1 MPKHHVLGICL
12 GAANIK
18 IVVGESDE
26 GRFTPLHNY
35 IKPHNGNASATLREL
50 LAGLVT
56 PESRLAVTGHK
67 LKEQVLLPSL
77 SELEATEL
85 ALAYLKDKIPA
96 ADALVSAGGENVIAY
111 ELDNDLKVVAVH
123 TGNKCASGTGEFF
136 LQQIRRMNLTP
147 GEALQLA
154 ATGYDAPYKISA
166 RCSVFSKSDCTH
178 ALNKGTP
185 KERVV
190 AGLCRMVAT
199 KITELLKS
207 AGAKHV
213 LVAGGTANNQAVMN
227 YLRSDG
233 FTAST
238 PEYGE
243 VLEALG
249 AALWAVDNGVSIATA
264 EDLFVAGASAFEFLA
279 PLADYAEYVTFKEHA
294 WGQAEAGQAY
304 ILGVD
309 AGSTT
314 TKAVLMRARDQ
325 AIVAGAYLR
334 TNGDPVAASRECY
347 RSLLS
352 QVPAEITI
360 VGLGVTGSGRQL
372 VGLHADT
379 QGIVNEIIAHNT
391 AAVYFDPE
399 VDTIF
404 EIGGQDAKYTYT
416 VSGVPADYAMN
427 EACSAGTG
435 SFLEEAARES
445 LSIATE
451 DIASYAERGRKPPN
465 FNDQCA
471 AFIGSDI
478 KTAIQEGISHDDIA
492 AGLVYAIGLNYL
504 NRVKG
509 SRKVGNKVFMQG
521 GVCYNRAV
529 PLAMAAL
536 TKRRIVV
543 PPDPGL
549 MGAFGVALEV
559 QAKLNAKTLAPGD
572 FSLDELA
579 KREVA
584 YGRAFVCHGGATRC
598 DRKCKI
604 AQIIV
609 NGQTFPFGGACNKY
623 YNERF
628 KQHHD
633 VASLDLVAAREAL
646 IFNRPLQ
653 PAQAKGKTVG
663 ISTALMTNNL
673 YPLYHAFVTA
683 LGFSIVL
690 GDELD
695 AAGIERRRAPFC
707 YPVDMA
713 HGLFM
718 NLVAK
723 RPDYILLPHVRATP
737 VANGAFPNTTCPL
750 IQGEPYVL
758 RRTFQSELK
767 GIRLLTPV
775 LNMPHSYSEAEAAFL
790 KVGKEL
796 GVSERAAREAFLA
809 ALTAQNDFANVL
821 KRLGQA
827 ALARAQELD
836 RPTVVL
842 FGRAYNALSAMAN
855 MGIPGKFASRG
866 ILALPL
872 DCLDTDGEPAI
883 ASMHWAA
890 GQTILKA
897 ARQIK
902 DLPHVFGCFIT
913 NFSCGPD
920 SFVLNF
926 FRDEMGDKPSLT
938 LELDSHTADAGI
950 DTRIEAF
957 LDIAQGYMHKA
968 KLKET
973 KVARPAFNPA
983 EVLLGRQGR
992 RYRTSQGEEVP
1003 LEHNRVRLLIP
1014 SMGEFGARLM
1024 AATFRYAGINAIP
1037 LPPPGDAD
1045 LQRGKEYSTCK
1056 ECLPLMLTM
1065 GSLYNY
1071 LDKREKDELTVYFM
1085 PSTAGSCRFAQYSV
1099 LTRNLIDKQRIENLA
1114 VMSLT
1119 SQNSYGGLGMGF
1131 TLRGLWAATISD
1143 VYDEIRAAVL
1153 TLAKNRAQAED
1164 VLAEVEA
1171 MLEKAI
1177 ATLDWAG
1184 IKQTMAASV
1193 ARLKEIPLHTPFA
1206 TAPKVAIIGEIYVR
1220 RDAFSQRYL
1229 VEDLAAKGV
1238 VALMAP
1244 IAEWVY
1250 YTNYLAK
1257 HGLRGKTSLL
1267 KRIACSGKAY
1277 VMEHYEKKIK
1287 DIFVQSGLY
1296 DYHLLDIKHLV
1307 ESVADLINPEL
1318 TGEAILTLACA
1329 LNDICDRVD
1338 GVISIGPFGCMPARI
1353 AEAMVKQTIDVE
1365 KPRITHD
1372 AELTRTIMA
1381 KHPHLPFISIESDG
1395 SPFPPVVAA
1404 SLESFVL
1411 QTKRVHRTRQSL
1423 ELSRILSPAAHR
1435 H

>member
-1 MPKHHVLGICL
+1 MQKHHAIGICL
-12 GAANIK
+12 GASNIK
-18 IVVGESDE
+18 VVVGKSDA
-26 GRFTPLHNY
+26 GVFSPLQE
-35 IKPHNGNASATLREL
+35 IVAPHSGNARSVLQEL
-50 LAGLVT
+50 LTGIVT

-67 LKEQVLLPSL
+67 LKDHVRLPSI

-85 ALAYLKDKIPA
+85 ALAYLRHSFPA
-96 ADALVSAGGENVIAY
+96 VDAIVSAGGENVIAY
-111 ELDNDLKVVAVH
+111 ELDKERKVIAVH

-136 LQQIRRMNLTP
+136 LQQIRRMNLNP
-147 GEALQLA
+147 AEAQALA
-154 ATGYDAPYKISA
+154 AAGQDAPYKISA

-190 AGLCRMVAT
+190 AGLCHMVAT
-199 KITELLKS
+199 KIAELLKS

-213 LVAGGTANNQAVMN
+213 LLAGGTAKNQAVIDH
-227 YLRSDG
+227 LTRDG
-233 FTAST
+233 FVVST
-238 PEYGE
+238 VGFGE
-243 VLEALG
+243 TLEALG
-249 AALWAVDNGVSIATA
+249 AALWAVDNGGKV
-264 EDLFVAGASAFEFLA
+264 EQDGLFVAGASAFEFLA
-279 PLADYAEYVTFKEHA
+279 PLADYGDQVIFKDQA
-294 WGQAEAGQAY
+294 WGQANENDIC
-304 ILGVD
+304 ILGLD

-314 TKAVLMRARDQ
+314 TKAVIMRVQDH

-334 TNGDPVAASRECY
+334 TNGDPIAASRECY
-347 RSLLS
+347 RSLES
-352 QVPAEITI
+352 QVPAGVKII
-360 VGLGVTGSGRQL
+360 GLGVTGSGRQI
-372 VGLHADT
+372 VGLHAQT
-379 QGIVNEIIAHNT
+379 TGIVNEIIAHNT

-416 VSGVPADYAMN
+416 AGGVPVDYAMN

-451 DIASYAERGRKPPN
+451 EIAAYALKGQRPPN

-471 AFIGSDI
+471 AFIGSDV
-478 KTAIQEGISHDDIA
+478 KTSIQEGISNDDIA
-492 AGLVYAIGLNYL
+492 AGLVYAICLNYL

-509 SRKVGNKVFMQG
+509 SRKVGNKIFMQG

-536 TKRRIVV
+536 TKRKIVV

-559 QAKLNAKTLAPGD
+559 QSKIRNELLALGD
-572 FSLDELA
+572 FSLEQLA
-579 KREVA
+579 ERNVA
-584 YGRAFVCHGGATRC
+584 YGRPFVCQGGAIRC

-604 AQIIV
+604 ALISID
-609 NGQTFPFGGACNKY
+609 GQAYPFGGACNKY
-623 YNERF
+623 YNERV
-628 KQHHD
+628 KQHPD
-633 VASLDLVAAREAL
+633 VAALDLVATREEL
-646 IFNRPLQ
+646 LYNRPLC
-653 PAQAKGKTVG
+653 PEKPNSKTVG
-663 ISTALMTNNL
+663 VSTALMTANL
-673 YPLYHAFVTA
+673 YPLYHAFLTR

-718 NLVAK
+718 NLVSKA
-723 RPDYILLPHVRATP
+723 PDYILLPHVRATP
-737 VANGAFPNTTCPL
+737 VVKGALPSTTCPL

-758 RRTFQSELK
+758 RRTFLAELK
-767 GIRLLTPV
+767 GIHLLTPV
-775 LNMPHSYSEAEAAFL
+775 LNMPHSYSEAEDAFL
-790 KVGKEL
+790 EVGKALGATEL
-796 GVSERAAREAFLA
+796 AAREAFLA
-809 ALTAQNDFANVL
+809 AVRAQDQFLAEL
-821 KRLGQA
+821 RRMGRA
-827 ALARAQELD
+827 ALERAATLQ

-842 FGRAYNALSAMAN
+842 FGRAYNALAAMAN

-866 ILALPL
+866 ILTLPF
-872 DCLDTDGEPAI
+872 DCLDTDSEPAV

-890 GQTILKA
+890 GQSILKA
-897 ARQIK
+897 AQKIK
-902 DLPHVFGCFIT
+902 DMPNIFGCFIT

-920 SFVLNF
+920 SFVLSF

-957 LDIAQGYMHKA
+957 LDIAQRHMQKA
-968 KLKET
+968 KRGET
-973 KVARPAFNPA
+973 AATQPVFRPA
-983 EVLLGRQGR
+983 ETLLGRQRR

-1003 LEHNRVRLLIP
+1003 LDDGRVRLLIP
-1014 SMGEFGARLM
+1014 SMGEFVVRLM

-1037 LPPPGDAD
+1037 LPPPSDVD

-1071 LDKREKDELTVYFM
+1071 LDKRDEKELTIYFM
-1085 PSTAGSCRFAQYSV
+1085 PSTGGSCRFAQYSV
-1099 LTRNLIDKQRIENLA
+1099 LTRNLIHKQRIENLA

-1119 SQNSYGGLGMGF
+1119 SQNSYGGLGIGF

-1143 VYDEIRAAVL
+1143 VYDEIRAAAI
-1153 TLAKNRAQAED
+1153 TLAKDKAVAQAVLAQAEA
-1164 VLAEVEA
+1164 L
-1171 MLEKAI
+1171 LEEAI
-1177 ATLDWAG
+1177 ATATWTG
-1184 IKQTMAASV
+1184 IKKALVASV
-1193 ARLKEIPLHTPFA
+1193 ALLKSIPLHTSLA
-1206 TAPKVAIIGEIYVR
+1206 AAPKVAIIGEIYVR
-1220 RDAFSQRYL
+1220 RDGFSQRYL
-1229 VEDLAAKGV
+1229 VEQLAEKGV

-1257 HGLRGKTSLL
+1257 HGLRGKTNLL
-1267 KRIACSGKAY
+1267 KRISCSGKAWA
-1277 VMEHYEKKIK
+1277 MEHYEKAIK
-1287 DIFVQSGLY
+1287 DILVESGLY
-1296 DYHLLDIKHLV
+1296 DYHLLDISHLI
-1307 ESVADLINPEL
+1307 ESVSDLINPEL
-1318 TGEAILTLACA
+1318 TGEAILTLSCA
-1329 LNDICDRVD
+1329 LNDIIDRVD
-1338 GVISIGPFGCMPARI
+1338 GVVSIGPFGCMPARI
-1353 AEAMVKQTIDVE
+1353 AEAMIKQTIDVE
-1365 KPRITHD
+1365 KPRITSD
-1372 AELTRTIMA
+1372 QDLTREIMA

-1411 QTKRVHRTRQSL
+1411 QSKRVHRTRHQ
-1423 ELSRILSPAAHR
+1423 R
-1435 H
+1435 HTRA